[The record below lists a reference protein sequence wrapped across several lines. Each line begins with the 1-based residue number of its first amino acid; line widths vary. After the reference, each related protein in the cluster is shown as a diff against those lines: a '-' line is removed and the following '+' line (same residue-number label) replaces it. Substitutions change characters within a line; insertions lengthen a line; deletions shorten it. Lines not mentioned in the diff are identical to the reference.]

1 MSLPKIFSAGE
12 RLFAADLNS
21 NFEYLEDGL
30 DIAGA
35 AVTGVDGKTA
45 NYTLVASD
53 AGKLITMSNTA
64 ATTITIPTNASVA
77 FPTGTIVYVSN
88 INTGAVTIAGASG
101 VTVSSTSGD
110 RVLRRQFSAGMC
122 IKTAT
127 DTWLFQHTTRDAG
140 IGSNVV
146 QAVKTDTFSNSFVV
160 GSGIAQVEVTGL
172 NVTITPSSTS
182 SKVLVIATVS
192 GSSSVRSGIIDVR
205 LAKGGNAIGGALG
218 NASGTNRFALTHR
231 QSAIG
236 NNGGDIAEA
245 TIVYLDSPGVASATT
260 YSIFCVSPDDSSTQ
274 TVYINRSN
282 TDTDSF
288 SFRRTISTI
297 TAIEV
302 AA

>member
-1 MSLPKIFSAGE
+1 M
-12 RLFAADLNS
+12 AD
-21 NFEYLEDGL
+21 
-30 DIAGA
+30 
-35 AVTGVDGKTA
+35 
-45 NYTLVASD
+45 
-53 AGKLITMSNTA
+53 
-64 ATTITIPTNASVA
+64 
-77 FPTGTIVYVSN
+77 
-88 INTGAVTIAGASG
+88 TGAQWNIPYAEPSDLVRDWPALSEDVADAVADALDG
-101 VTVSSTSGD
+101 VV
-110 RVLRRQFSAGMC
+110 A
-122 IKTAT
+122 
-127 DTWLFQHTTRDAG
+127 AG

-218 NASGTNRFALTHR
+218 NVSGTNRFALTHR